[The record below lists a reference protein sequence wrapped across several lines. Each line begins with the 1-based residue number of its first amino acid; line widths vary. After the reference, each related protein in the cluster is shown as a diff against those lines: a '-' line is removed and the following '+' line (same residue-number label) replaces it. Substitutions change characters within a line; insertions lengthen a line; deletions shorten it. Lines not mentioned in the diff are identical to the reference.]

1 MLRRYIYLNIYIAKN
16 SGFCFGVK
24 RALKKT
30 LEAVEEEK
38 NKIFTFG
45 PLIHN
50 TQAISR
56 LNNLGVE
63 STDNIDDAKD
73 STLIIRSH
81 GISLE
86 IYDEAKA
93 KNVQIIDLTCPFVRR
108 VQEIA
113 KEYYDKGYKIVIIGN
128 PNHPEV
134 IGINGWCNYS
144 AYIVEEIEEV
154 EKLPF
159 TPKMCVVAQT
169 TITFEKWNT
178 IIKELDKKTDEIR
191 EFNTIC
197 LATKERQEASAEIAK
212 KVDAMIVIGGYHS
225 SNTQKLYK
233 VSKSYCDNSI
243 HIETA
248 DELPLE
254 IFNECKDV
262 GITAGASTPDWIIN
276 EVIKK
281 IENEGGD

>member
-1 MLRRYIYLNIYIAKN
+1 MNIYIAKN

-30 LEAVEEEK
+30 LEAVKQEE

-50 TQAISR
+50 TQVINR
-56 LNNLGVE
+56 LNSLGVK
-63 STDNIDDAKD
+63 STDKIEDAED

-81 GISLE
+81 GIPLK
-86 IYDEAKA
+86 IYDDADE
-93 KNVQIIDLTCPFVRR
+93 KNVEIIDLTCPFVRR

-113 KEYYDKGYKIVIIGN
+113 KEYHNKGYKIVIIGN
-128 PNHPEV
+128 PKHPEV
-134 IGINGWCNYS
+134 IGINGWCNNS
-144 AYIVEEIEEV
+144 AYIIEEIAEV

-159 TPKMCVVAQT
+159 IPKMCVVAQT

-178 IIKELDKKTDEIR
+178 IIKELDKKADEIR

-225 SNTQKLYK
+225 SNTQKLFK

-248 DELPLE
+248 EELPLE
-254 IFNECKDV
+254 IFEGCKDV

-276 EVIKK
+276 EVVKK